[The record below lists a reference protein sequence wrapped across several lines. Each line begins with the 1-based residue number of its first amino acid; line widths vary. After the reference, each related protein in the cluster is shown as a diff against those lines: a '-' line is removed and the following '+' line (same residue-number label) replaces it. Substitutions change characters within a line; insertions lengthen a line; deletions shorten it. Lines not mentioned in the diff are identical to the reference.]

1 MRFKSVISDT
11 RKRTVTLLGAAAG
24 LFLLSGLVF
33 AHHSNAV
40 IDKDNATTVSG
51 TVTQLVFANPHPA
64 IYFDADVKDSRGGVV
79 NWFAAGGGGVL
90 DMRKKGWTNK
100 TLQPGD
106 RILIMGHQSKDG
118 RPLMGFRK
126 LYRCSGEEVPLGYD
140 PTNRSEYSTRVKW
153 DDISPERVRAMCQQ
167 GTLQGTIGPRPLQ

>member
-1 MRFKSVISDT
+1 MNSQIP
-11 RKRTVTLLGAAAG
+11 TVNRAAALAAAA
-24 LFLLSGLVF
+24 LFLASLQTL

-64 IYFDADVKDSRGGVV
+64 IYFDADVKDRSGNVV

-90 DMRKKGWTNK
+90 SLRKVGWTNK
-100 TLQPGD
+100 TLKPGD
-106 RILIMGHQSKDG
+106 RILILGHQSKDG

-126 LYRCSGEEVPLGYD
+126 LYRCSGEEVQLGYD
-140 PTNRSEYSTRVKW
+140 PANRSEYSTRVTW
-153 DDISPERVRAMCQQ
+153 EDIPPERVRSMCEQ
-167 GTLQGTIGPRPLQ
+167 GTLVGTVGGSIPSRQ

>member
-1 MRFKSVISDT
+1 M
-11 RKRTVTLLGAAAG
+11 RKRVWPALGATAG
-24 LFLLSGLVF
+24 LFLAAAFAF

-51 TVTQLVFANPHPA
+51 TVTRLMFANPHPA
-64 IYFDADVKDSRGGVV
+64 IYFDADVKDRQGNVV

-100 TLQPGD
+100 TLKPGD
-106 RILIMGHQSKDG
+106 RILILGHQSKDG

-126 LYRCSGEEVPLGYD
+126 LYRCSGEEVALGYD
-140 PTNRSEYSTRVKW
+140 PTNRSEYSTRVVW
-153 DDISPERVRAMCQQ
+153 EDISPERVRAMCEQ
-167 GTLQGTIGPRPLQ
+167 GTLEGFIGQKP

>member
-1 MRFKSVISDT
+1 MA
-11 RKRTVTLLGAAAG
+11 AAAG
-24 LFLLSGLVF
+24 ILLLAAQAL
-33 AHHSNAV
+33 AHHSNAL

-51 TVTQLVFANPHPA
+51 TVTRLLFANPHPA
-64 IYFDADVKDSRGGVV
+64 IYFDADVKDKDGKVV

-106 RILIMGHQSKDG
+106 RILILGHQSKDG

-126 LYRCSGEEVPLGYD
+126 LYRCSGEEVALGYD
-140 PTNRSEYSTRVKW
+140 PTNRSEYSTRVVW
-153 DDISPERVRAMCQQ
+153 DDYNPEQVRAMCEA
-167 GTLQGTIGPRPLQ
+167 GTLDGLLAPQP

>member
-1 MRFKSVISDT
+1 MGSRSVIPESM
-11 RKRTVTLLGAAAG
+11 RTSVLPALGVAAG
-24 LFLLSGLVF
+24 LFLASGLVF

-51 TVTQLVFANPHPA
+51 TVTRLLFANPHPA
-64 IYFDADVKDSRGGVV
+64 IYFDADVKDQQGNIV

-100 TLQPGD
+100 TLKPGD
-106 RILIMGHQSKDG
+106 RILILGHQSKDG

-126 LYRCSGEEVPLGYD
+126 LYRCSGEEVALGYD
-140 PTNRSEYSTRVKW
+140 PTNRSEYSTRVVW
-153 DDISPERVRAMCQQ
+153 EDISPERVRAMCEQ
-167 GTLQGTIGPRPLQ
+167 GTLQGMLGAKP